1 MYKNPEQKVDIA
13 SCQFS
18 FHYSFESLPQAEMML
33 KNAVESLNLGGYF
46 VGTTPNSQ
54 ELVWVWIHVQIKL
67 HC

>member
-54 ELVWVWIHVQIKL
+54 ELV
-67 HC
+67 